1 MLKEAEDGTRRG
13 IVPVI
18 PYRAKTK
25 DKPAYFPKLLYRAR
39 ARVEQLIG
47 KLSGS
52 ILSPCATKKHS
63 RTLPPSSHWGRV
75 HLDQIRSHDLV
86 HRFHETT
93 PITRFYRSCR
103 SRCEQQVRR

>member
-47 KLSGS
+47 KLQRFNLVAMRYEKTQQNSTAF
-52 ILSPCATKKHS
+52 ILLAGVFILIKSAHM
-63 RTLPPSSHWGRV
+63 V
-75 HLDQIRSHDLV
+75 
-86 HRFHETT
+86 
-93 PITRFYRSCR
+93 
-103 SRCEQQVRR
+103 